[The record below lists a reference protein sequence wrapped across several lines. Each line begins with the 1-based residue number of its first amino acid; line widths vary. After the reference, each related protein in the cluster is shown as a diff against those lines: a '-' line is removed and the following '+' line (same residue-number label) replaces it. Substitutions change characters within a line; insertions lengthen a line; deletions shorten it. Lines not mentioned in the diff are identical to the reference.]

1 MSSSSIHLDGSQ
13 LTFPINEAS
22 ETRINESGPNIMPP
36 LSTATM
42 AAMTTSPTSSSQS
55 LGGNRLWQNWPIT
68 EAATLAR
75 LYGRTTDDFTDCTII
90 SVGPLAID
98 VYSNQPLTQEQEE
111 TLTGLI
117 SGLPLNLTKALTSP
131 LFRESGET
139 FSIAVV
145 SPEEFTQVESDPS
158 TIAKYQFNTKI
169 LYLPLDIL
177 EGDFFAPKEA
187 QHSVTHEFCHALLDT
202 LTTDTLTSRLV
213 SQVFS
218 GYEGALE
225 TSAKYLCDPENQDEC
240 LVGLGL
246 AGTVPVG
253 IASYLAVKSAPL
265 PSLGVAL
272 AGLAAYGI
280 DEYAHFD
287 MHSEG
292 LIAHEYDLLQERVPD
307 ENSYLEYT
315 VSAYAGE
322 VLGEFAAETLMAYLQ
337 DMQNR
342 FVHGE
347 YYGDPLYGHKTQD
360 LLIERHPA
368 LYLAYET
375 LFAPDSPVCGSTVM
389 FTEPF
394 YPLIY
399 EALEDNEGNIYA
411 ARAELFEELGA
422 ISEILV
428 S

>member
-1 MSSSSIHLDGSQ
+1 
-13 LTFPINEAS
+13 
-22 ETRINESGPNIMPP
+22 
-36 LSTATM
+36 
-42 AAMTTSPTSSSQS
+42 
-55 LGGNRLWQNWPIT
+55 LG
-68 EAATLAR
+68 
-75 LYGRTTDDFTDCTII
+75 
-90 SVGPLAID
+90 
-98 VYSNQPLTQEQEE
+98 
-111 TLTGLI
+111 
-117 SGLPLNLTKALTSP
+117 LTKALTSP
-131 LFRESGET
+131 QFQESGET

-145 SPEEFTQVESDPS
+145 SPEEFAKIESEPS

-169 LYLPLDIL
+169 LYLPETLL
-177 EGDFFAPKEA
+177 EKDWGSAKEA

-202 LTTDTLTSRLV
+202 LTTDTLTSRLA
-213 SQVFS
+213 SKVFS
-218 GYEGALE
+218 WYESALE
-225 TSAKYLCDPENQDEC
+225 TSAEYLCDPENQDEC

-246 AGTVPVG
+246 VGTVPVG
-253 IASYLAVKSAPL
+253 IAGYLAVKGAPL

-307 ENSYLEYT
+307 KNSYLEYT

-322 VLGEFAAETLMAYLQ
+322 VVGEFAAETLMAYFQ

-347 YYGDPLYGHKTQD
+347 YYGDSLYGHKTQD

-375 LFAPDSPVCGSTVM
+375 MFAEDSPVHGSTMM
-389 FTEPF
+389 FTEPL

-399 EALEDNEGNIYA
+399 EALENHEGNIYA
-411 ARAELFEELGA
+411 ARAELFEELGTVSEML
-422 ISEILV
+422 IS
-428 S
+428 